1 MKIKYDNPVRT
12 NVTKEIKEEIDNFCK
27 INSLK
32 ISDFLRDAI
41 ELYLLE
47 KKKPIKDM
55 TSHYGEDNI

>member
-27 INSLK
+27 INNLK

-47 KKKPIKDM
+47 MKNKPKI
-55 TSHYGEDNI
+55 

>member
-27 INSLK
+27 INNLK

-47 KKKPIKDM
+47 KKKQIKDI
-55 TSHYGEDNI
+55 TPHYSEDNI